1 MGYKV
6 GDEVLVKAK
15 INDICVGEI
24 HPYEVKAVDNPRC
37 GDTARVIY
45 IREED
50 VLPVPDMTAKEAWAL
65 AGRIICEEKDGGMP
79 IRKLAQ
85 IFGTN
90 ELSLIMSKYTE
101 KEVKRKIKEW
111 EEQNEINVG
120 DVVCVSLGN
129 EGESAPALV
138 TLVHENNFYDMIMNN
153 GLGWTYVNGDRIRK
167 TGRHIDIN
175 GLLKQI
181 RLE

>member
-15 INDICVGEI
+15 IIENGASTYGLKTPD
-24 HPYEVKAVDNPRC
+24 
-37 GDTARVIY
+37 
-45 IREED
+45 D
-50 VLPVPDMTAKEAWAL
+50 VCIIISKKHILPIPDMTAEEAWAL

-79 IRKLAQ
+79 NRKLVQ

-129 EGESAPALV
+129 EGESDPALV

-181 RLE
+181 GGDE